1 MLNVLFLW
9 NVVYSNLSLKQIF
22 NRILLKSIF
31 LNPRCTCTCV
41 KTGVFLHVPLAHEVL
56 LTQFTL
62 ELFGDIVQ
70 CPVHLQA
77 VFVGEGFSTD
87 LTGVGAYTCV
97 T

>member
-1 MLNVLFLW
+1 M
-9 NVVYSNLSLKQIF
+9 SLKQIF
-22 NRILLKSIF
+22 IRIKSRSLKSIF
-31 LNPRCTCTCV
+31 LNPRCTCV
-41 KTGVFLHVPLAHEVL
+41 KTGVFLHVSLAHEVL